1 MTTMK
6 QYILLKLVFPIFCIL
21 FAVGISAQDIRSAY
35 FVKGTS
41 LAHRAN
47 PAFASEY
54 NYVSFPILGNMYINT
69 QTNVGLSTFL
79 YSSDNS
85 QYGLTTFLNESV
97 NGKTFLGK
105 LNDNNKF
112 DIGLNTTILSAGF
125 HAWGGFNT
133 VEVGLKSN
141 VSLNLPYDLFDFL
154 KSGMK
159 KETGNKYDVKDLSV
173 RSNNYVELALG
184 HARPIDDYLVV
195 GAKVK
200 GLIGVANLDVKFDKM
215 SITMNKDKWI
225 ITADGTLDAAIKGGQ
240 FETEPFDTD
249 TKKEGEITGFK
260 LNSPGIGGFGVGIDL
275 GATYD
280 LGVFLES
287 FGIDSPWAENI
298 TVSAAILDLGFIS
311 WSNSLKGRTDGVP
324 FEFKGFKDIK
334 VVSDD
339 SETKEGESMDDQLD
353 GITEDLEALIKFY
366 DNGKGPRTTSLATT
380 VNLGAEYIFP

>member
-1 MTTMK
+1 MK
-6 QYILLKLVFPIFCIL
+6 QYILLKLVFPVFCIL
-21 FAVGISAQDIRSAY
+21 FAVGISAQDIHSAY
-35 FVKGTS
+35 FLKGTS

-79 YSSDNS
+79 YSSDNPS
-85 QYGLTTFLNESV
+85 YSLTTFLNKSV
-97 NGKTFLGK
+97 DGKTFLGK
-105 LNDNNKF
+105 LNDNNRF
-112 DIGLNTTILSAGF
+112 DIDLNTTIFSAGF

-159 KETGNKYDVKDLSV
+159 KATNKYDLKDLSI

-184 HARPIDDYLVV
+184 HARRMDDYLVV

-215 SITMNKDKWI
+215 SITMSKDKWV

-240 FETEPFDTD
+240 FETEPLGTE
-249 TKKEGEITGFK
+249 KKKKGEITGFK

-280 LGVFLES
+280 LGAFLES
-287 FGIDSPWAENI
+287 FLGIESPWAENI

-311 WSNSLKGRTDGVP
+311 WSNSLKGRTDGKP
-324 FEFKGFKDIK
+324 FTFDGFENIK
-334 VVSDD
+334 IFSDD
-339 SETKEGESMDDQLD
+339 SETDDDSMDDQVD
-353 GITEDLEALIKFY
+353 KITEELEGLVKF
-366 DNGKGPRTTSLATT
+366 
-380 VNLGAEYIFP
+380 